1 MPRVSR
7 RTIGYLVAAVVLVLV
22 AVGVMRSLLRDPQ
35 RSPGQ
40 VALPTGTA
48 SASQPRSWW
57 TYHRDNT
64 RSGDQP
70 GIAAVHRLLPAWQQ
84 HLDGAVYASPLVVG
98 HQVILATENNTVYSL
113 DLGTGRQSW
122 RHHLGTPVSG
132 NLLPCGNVNPLGITG
147 TPTYDRRTQRI
158 YAVTETVRRGRV
170 RHDLVGVDVQ
180 TGRMTFR
187 QNADPPRQ
195 DPVPMQQRGA
205 LLALR
210 GVIYVPYGGL
220 YGDCGDYHGH
230 VVAIDPATRRA
241 MSVYR
246 VPAARKGGIWAPPGV
261 VQGTDGRLL
270 AAVGNGSSST
280 SYDGSDSV
288 IALDPHTL
296 TRLDFFAPRNW
307 RSDNR
312 VDADLGSMGPVVLPD
327 GGTLAAGKSGYVY
340 LLGKPLG
347 GIGGEVASVR
357 GCVAFGGAAVAGMRV
372 FLPCIDGV
380 RELMVTQRSLS
391 FGWRANQASG
401 SPVLGG
407 GKVWSLN
414 TATGMLYAFDQRD
427 GQITAQASVGP
438 VTRFATPALTR
449 DRVVVPTR
457 TGVVVLSIS

>member
-7 RTIGYLVAAVVLVLV
+7 RTIGYLVAAVVLVIV
-22 AVGVMRSLLRDPQ
+22 AVGVMRSLHRDPQ
-35 RSPGQ
+35 PRPKQ
-40 VALPTGTA
+40 IPLPTGTA
-48 SASQPRSWW
+48 SASQPGSWW
-57 TYHRDNT
+57 TYHRDNG
-64 RSGDQP
+64 RSGNEP
-70 GIAAVHRLLPAWQQ
+70 GVAAVHRLLPAWQL
-84 HLDGAVYASPLVVG
+84 HLDGAVYASPLIVG
-98 HQVILATENNTVYSL
+98 HRVIVATENNTVYSL
-113 DLGTGRQSW
+113 DLGNGRQSW
-122 RHHLGTPVSG
+122 RLHLGPPVSG
-132 NLLPCGNVNPLGITG
+132 DRLPCGNINPLGITG
-147 TPTYDRRTQRI
+147 TPAYDRRTQRI
-158 YAVTETVRRGRV
+158 YAVTETVRGDRV

-180 TGRMTFR
+180 TGHMTFR
-187 QNADPPRQ
+187 RNADPPRQ

-246 VPAARKGGIWAPPGV
+246 APVAREGGIWAPPGV
-261 VQGTDGRLL
+261 VQRMDGRLL

-296 TRLDFFAPRNW
+296 TRLDFFAPRSW

-327 GGTLAAGKSGYVY
+327 GGTVAAGKSGYVY
-340 LLGKPLG
+340 LLGKRLG

-372 FLPCIDGV
+372 FLPCLDGV
-380 RELMVTQRSLS
+380 RELMVTPRSLS

-407 GKVWSLN
+407 GMVWSLN
-414 TATGMLYAFDQRD
+414 TATGMLYAFGQRD
-427 GQITAQASVGP
+427 GRITAQASVGP
-438 VTRFATPALTR
+438 VTRFATPTLSR
-449 DRVVVPTR
+449 DRVVVPTQ